1 MGTVLYCL
9 IGFVGVVA
17 AAALSIGY
25 LDNIRKACVTLLG
38 LAVAFCQDWVAAVL
52 MEAGIGTCHACDE
65 LSGGAGFICLCHRC
79 YL

>member
-1 MGTVLYCL
+1 MGSVLYGL

-52 MEAGIGTCHACDE
+52 YEVAFGTCHACD
-65 LSGGAGFICLCHRC
+65 
-79 YL
+79 